1 MPTRKPRQ
9 MAALMSAPLIALMLQ
24 GVPVNAQGTPAF
36 NPNADD
42 ARNATGGGSTAGGSS
57 SADTSSGSDANSTGG
72 ATAPTGPLGDI
83 NSAANDINSIV
94 NNTSNDIDAAVQEQ
108 LQNLTQTINNSTD
121 NLLGNNSLGQ
131 IDNTIDTVTGAID
144 NITSTIGSIFDI
156 NRLFDLFSLDL
167 PDIFSGA
174 LGGLSGGGSG
184 GGSTVQIQTGALGLP
199 DPKVIEQQIQNAT
212 PSAFEE
218 ATGAKTGGRGSPVI
232 KDDLVT
238 LFEADMTDEI
248 AAQTALTEDGQQKLR
263 ENAEAAN
270 SALETS
276 TELAADSEGQ
286 DVSQN
291 ILRNISAQ
299 LAAQQQTGTLDTI
312 DTQLRA
318 RDDAL
323 RNKML
328 VDAVRELQGDRLQDR
343 RQDASAYSD
352 AITQGGQLILPG
364 VGINPAGGT
373 P

>member
-1 MPTRKPRQ
+1 MPTHKSRQ
-9 MAALMSAPLIALMLQ
+9 MTALMSAPLIALMLQ
-24 GVPVNAQGTPAF
+24 GAPVNAQGTPAF

-42 ARNATGGGSTAGGSS
+42 ARNNTGDSNSTTGG
-57 SADTSSGSDANSTGG
+57 SATGG

-94 NNTSNDIDAAVQEQ
+94 NNTSSDIDAAVQQQ
-108 LQNLTQTINNSTD
+108 LQNLTETISNSTD

-131 IDNTIDTVTGAID
+131 IDNTIGTIGNTIDTVTGAID
-144 NITSTIGSIFDI
+144 NITSTFNSLFDL

-174 LGGLSGGGSG
+174 LGGLSGSGSS

-199 DPKVIEQQIQNAT
+199 DPKIIEQQIQNAA

-218 ATGAKTGGRGSPVI
+218 ATGSKTGGSGSPVI

-238 LFEADMTDEI
+238 LFETDMTDEI

-276 TELAADSEGQ
+276 TELASDSEGQ

-312 DTQLRA
+312 DAQLRA

-364 VGINPAGGT
+364 TGINPAGGT